1 MRGLT
6 LTLTL
11 LTLVHVRELGLNL
24 LVSAR
29 VQARKHRKVQAMLNI
44 CTMILVVFPGTQVR
58 VFTNSKMHSLGYDW
72 SDPLNQSGSSLKQPR
87 EHHRTT
93 LLHI

>member
-11 LTLVHVRELGLNL
+11 LTCPGTWINL

-29 VQARKHRKVQAMLNI
+29 VQARKQRKVQAMLNI

-58 VFTNSKMHSLGYDW
+58 VFTNSKIHSLGYDW
-72 SDPLNQSGSSLKQPR
+72 SDPLNQSGSSLNQPR